1 VNKFFTRLAG
11 VLLVLFGK
19 GIVSGE
25 MTTEVSFN
33 AGSLASTNE
42 ATSGLPKVLDL
53 SRYGALEK
61 KSPFTLASATAE
73 ADFAKDLV
81 LGGYVRMDGEDFV
94 MVANKTKPD
103 RVLVGMRPSPA
114 AQGMIL
120 VELKKDP
127 SGDPSKIQAKIKK
140 GSEMATLKYESIG
153 GGGAPAVPIPVATQ
167 SQPPIP
173 GLPVQ
178 PQANP
183 EQRSQ
188 SLSRQTSDPTTRRG
202 RVVPISGGGGK

>member
-19 GIVSGE
+19 GIVWGE